1 MPMFFRFNMALNDE
15 QRAQVQGVINQW
27 FVHIYPNSQFNFGYF
42 DGADYAATVINTPP
56 LTDAQKEAVVNPH
69 INQVIPGLIPE
80 VLLVAFDAEI
90 GGEVTS
96 LIHTSK
102 NKRSLILGGGQGYTL
117 NVKNQSSRDWVFYI
131 YQTSPKQTNKMLSLA
146 WFVSPYPI
154 APGDEI
160 SFTWFI
166 NYNFV
171 WGDTGEL
178 KPGITYKA
186 RGPRDA
192 NLETANSTTFGYN
205 SGGAP
210 TLTNPTQDS
219 SRKGELVIT
228 DLGNIPDLKFTVGIG
243 MSGKGTFVEQA
254 GPNLTHSFTPTP
266 VYWVGAAT
274 EKKEGEVLDIQT
286 VTKVSPFQF
295 KSGVYEVEMTLND
308 QNQWVQS

>member
-1 MPMFFRFNMALNDE
+1 MTDLE
-15 QRAQVQGVINQW
+15 KSQVSAAINGW
-27 FVHIYPNSQFNFGYF
+27 FVAIYPNSHFNFGYF
-42 DGADYAATVINTPP
+42 DGADYQGKVTNPTPIGNEAKTQVI
-56 LTDAQKEAVVNPH
+56 APH
-69 INQVIPGLIPE
+69 IGNAVIAGVTLNE
-80 VLLVAFDAEI
+80 FDAEI
-90 GGEVTS
+90 EGEVTS
-96 LIHTSK
+96 LIHTSQ
-102 NKRSLILGGGQGYTL
+102 NKRSLILGGEQGYTL

-131 YQTSPKQTNKMLSLA
+131 YQTCPKQTNKMLSLA

-154 APGDEI
+154 APQDEI

-171 WGDTGEL
+171 WADTGEL

-192 NLETANSTTFGYN
+192 NLETANSSTFGYN
-205 SGGAP
+205 SAGAP

-286 VTKVSPFQF
+286 VTKVSLFKF
-295 KSGVYEVEMTLND
+295 KSGEYEVDMTLND